1 MGYRSQVRSSR
12 NAGRGHERTQRKK
25 AKARRQ
31 KHRFSQRD
39 LLEEEQVP
47 TSEEMVKKTLLRL
60 HSLGN
65 QIFGLF
71 PFSEYF
77 DDWLISLKDVL
88 SDLESSSTISVDDQF
103 MEERSE
109 IVSNVEREFGEWRRK
124 EVVHDSALKSLSD
137 DKSLLERIDEEYT
150 TRKGE
155 FEGRKN
161 SEIKRLSRNV
171 QSLKEELD
179 RITKMKAGIFR
190 SISKK
195 EKALKEIE
203 ATQRLEAAQSELQS
217 AVQSF
222 NAQGK
227 KLQSEYEKRKQLIIE
242 QMQNLQKEME
252 NLEIDGSSEAR
263 KTACEALVNA
273 VNGLLQRKSSSL
285 H

>member
-1 MGYRSQVRSSR
+1 MGYRSQIRSPR

-25 AKARRQ
+25 AKAKRQ

-39 LLEEEQVP
+39 MLEEEHVP
-47 TSEEMVKKTLLRL
+47 TSEEMVEKTLLRL
-60 HSLGN
+60 RGLGN

-88 SDLESSSTISVDDQF
+88 SDLESSSAISADDQF
-103 MEERSE
+103 MEERSQ
-109 IVSNVEREFGEWRRK
+109 IVPDVEHELGEWRHK
-124 EVVHDSALKSLSD
+124 EVAHDAALKSFSD
-137 DKSLLERIDEEYT
+137 DKSLLERIDEEYA

-171 QSLKEELD
+171 RSLKEELD

-195 EKALKEIE
+195 AKAQKEVE
-203 ATQRLEAAQSELQS
+203 ATQRLESAQSEFQLAMQNFT
-217 AVQSF
+217 VQ
-222 NAQGK
+222 QE
-227 KLQSEYEKRKQLIIE
+227 KLQSEYGKRKQLIIE
-242 QMQNLQKEME
+242 QMQNLQKEIE
-252 NLEIDGSSEAR
+252 NLEIDGSSEPR
-263 KTACEALVNA
+263 KTACEALANA